1 MTIDLRTIERRSDD
15 GKWVECLMAD
25 IKKGDVF
32 RFYEGPYTAA
42 EDATQTEFDGV
53 WGVEVDICIQATD
66 ITFEDAMQ
74 RESDMELI
82 AAAPELLKALKA
94 VAALEVEPG
103 EILTGRELTNAVAA
117 AKASISKATG
127 VTP

>member
-1 MTIDLRTIERRSDD
+1 MNHTPGPWEIIDGFYPCFKE
-15 GKWVECLMAD
+15 V
-25 IKKGDVF
+25 KGPSFKLSV
-32 RFYEGPYTAA
+32 
-42 EDATQTEFDGV
+42 
-53 WGVEVDICIQATD
+53 CIQATD